1 MMRPPLLGIAF
12 AVAPA
17 PSLSP
22 RAVALFALAAG
33 VVTANA
39 YYIHPIIG
47 RVAETFGISAAEIGA
62 VPALNQVALALGV
75 FFLLPLGDFV
85 SNRKLVLICITVQLL
100 SLGTMAL
107 AESYGLFLAASTV
120 LGFFTLTPYLLPA
133 YVSKRVEGAQL
144 GRATATLTTGVV
156 AGVLLSRTGSGVIAE
171 YGGWRTVYGVATGL
185 MALALAILA
194 WRLEGKAA
202 LATTAPGAAR
212 YGTMMLAL
220 GRLALA
226 YPRVLLSGAIQGLSF
241 AIFLLLWL
249 GLGLHLT
256 GPKWNLGTDIVG
268 GLAAL
273 TALNLLTTARLG
285 RWADGLGPE
294 RARRR
299 LAVLQF
305 LGVASLALV
314 HLHWLWVMLPI
325 TLTSIAGPVIDVTG
339 RMTALRED
347 PAIRTRLM
355 TLYTTIM
362 FLLAGLGS
370 ALGTSTYA
378 AYGWNGIV
386 LASTGLSLSVVLATH
401 LGYRLQQRGVARP

>member
-1 MMRPPLLGIAF
+1 M
-12 AVAPA
+12 APA
-17 PSLSP
+17 SSLSP

-47 RVAETFGISAAEIGA
+47 RVAETFGLSAAEIGA

-75 FFLLPLGDFV
+75 FFLLPLGDFI

-100 SLGTMAL
+100 SLGIMAL
-107 AESYGLFLAASTV
+107 AESYALFLAASTI

-156 AGVLLSRTGSGVIAE
+156 AGVLLSRTGSGIIAE

-185 MALALAILA
+185 MALTLVILA
-194 WRLEGKAA
+194 WRLEGK
-202 LATTAPGAAR
+202 TSTGNIVPGETR
-212 YGTMMLAL
+212 YGTMMRAL
-220 GRLALA
+220 GRLALTH
-226 YPRVLLSGAIQGLSF
+226 PRVLLSGAIQGLSF

-256 GPKWNLGTDIVG
+256 GAEWKLGTDVVG
-268 GLAAL
+268 ALAAL
-273 TALNLLTTARLG
+273 TALNLLTTAKLG
-285 RWADGLGPE
+285 RWADGHGPE

-299 LAVLQF
+299 LAILQF
-305 LGVASLALV
+305 IGVGSLALV
-314 HLHWLWVMLPI
+314 HLHWLWVILPI

-378 AYGWNGIV
+378 AFGWNGIV
-386 LASTGLSLSVVLATH
+386 LASSGLSLLVVVATH
-401 LGYRLQQRGVARP
+401 LAYRRQPRGDARP

>member
-1 MMRPPLLGIAF
+1 
-12 AVAPA
+12 
-17 PSLSP
+17 
-22 RAVALFALAAG
+22 
-33 VVTANA
+33 
-39 YYIHPIIG
+39 
-47 RVAETFGISAAEIGA
+47 
-62 VPALNQVALALGV
+62 
-75 FFLLPLGDFV
+75 
-85 SNRKLVLICITVQLL
+85 
-100 SLGTMAL
+100 
-107 AESYGLFLAASTV
+107 
-120 LGFFTLTPYLLPA
+120 
-133 YVSKRVEGAQL
+133 
-144 GRATATLTTGVV
+144 
-156 AGVLLSRTGSGVIAE
+156 LLSRTGSGVIAE
-171 YGGWRTVYGVATGL
+171 YGGWRAVYGVATGL

-194 WRLEGKAA
+194 WRLEGKTA
-202 LATTAPGAAR
+202 LATADPGRAR

-226 YPRVLLSGAIQGLSF
+226 HPRVLLSGAIQGLSF

-256 GPKWNLGTDIVG
+256 GPEWNLGTDIVG

-305 LGVASLALV
+305 VGVGSLALV

-378 AYGWNGIV
+378 AFGWNGIV
-386 LASTGLSLSVVLATH
+386 LASVGLSLLVVLATH
-401 LGYRLQQRGVARP
+401 LGYQLQQRDEART

>member
-1 MMRPPLLGIAF
+1 M
-12 AVAPA
+12 APA
-17 PSLSP
+17 SSLSP

-33 VVTANA
+33 IVTANA

-47 RVAETFGISAAEIGA
+47 RVAETFGLSAAEIGA

-75 FFLLPLGDFV
+75 FFLLPLGDFL

-100 SLGTMAL
+100 SLGIMVL
-107 AESYGLFLAASTV
+107 AESYALFLAASTV

-156 AGVLLSRTGSGVIAE
+156 AGVLLSRTGSGIIAE

-185 MALALAILA
+185 MALTLVILA
-194 WRLEGKAA
+194 WRLEGK
-202 LATTAPGAAR
+202 TSTGNIVPGETR
-212 YGTMMLAL
+212 YGTMMRAL
-220 GRLALA
+220 GRLAFA
-226 YPRVLLSGAIQGLSF
+226 HPQVLLSGAIQGLSF

-256 GPKWNLGTDIVG
+256 GPEWKLGTDVVG
-268 GLAAL
+268 ALAAL
-273 TALNLLTTARLG
+273 TALNLLTTAKLG
-285 RWADGLGPE
+285 RWADGHGPE

-299 LAVLQF
+299 LAILQF
-305 LGVASLALV
+305 IGVGSLALV
-314 HLHWLWVMLPI
+314 HLHWLWVILPI

-378 AYGWNGIV
+378 AFGWNGIV
-386 LASTGLSLSVVLATH
+386 LASSGLSLLVVVATH
-401 LGYRLQQRGVARP
+401 LAYRLQLRGDARP

>member
-1 MMRPPLLGIAF
+1 
-12 AVAPA
+12 
-17 PSLSP
+17 
-22 RAVALFALAAG
+22 
-33 VVTANA
+33 
-39 YYIHPIIG
+39 
-47 RVAETFGISAAEIGA
+47 
-62 VPALNQVALALGV
+62 
-75 FFLLPLGDFV
+75 
-85 SNRKLVLICITVQLL
+85 NRKLVLICITVQLL
-100 SLGTMAL
+100 SLGIMAL
-107 AESYGLFLAASTV
+107 AESYALFLAASTI

-156 AGVLLSRTGSGVIAE
+156 AGVLLSRTGSGIIAE

-185 MALALAILA
+185 MALTLVILA
-194 WRLEGKAA
+194 WRLEGK
-202 LATTAPGAAR
+202 TSTGNIVPGETR
-212 YGTMMLAL
+212 YGTMMRAL
-220 GRLALA
+220 GRLALTH
-226 YPRVLLSGAIQGLSF
+226 PRVLLSGAIQGLSF

-256 GPKWNLGTDIVG
+256 GAEWKLGTDVVG
-268 GLAAL
+268 ALAAL
-273 TALNLLTTARLG
+273 TALNLLTTAKLG
-285 RWADGLGPE
+285 RWADGHGPE

-299 LAVLQF
+299 LAILQF
-305 LGVASLALV
+305 IGVGSLALV
-314 HLHWLWVMLPI
+314 HLHWLWVILPI

-378 AYGWNGIV
+378 AFGWNGIV
-386 LASTGLSLSVVLATH
+386 LASSGLSLLVVVATH
-401 LGYRLQQRGVARP
+401 LAYRLQPRGDARP

>member
-1 MMRPPLLGIAF
+1 M
-12 AVAPA
+12 APA
-17 PSLSP
+17 SSLSP

-47 RVAETFGISAAEIGA
+47 RVAETFGLSAAEIGA

-75 FFLLPLGDFV
+75 FFLLPLGDFL
-85 SNRKLVLICITVQLL
+85 SNRKLVLICITMQLL
-100 SLGTMAL
+100 SLGIMAL
-107 AESYGLFLAASTV
+107 AESYALFLAASTV

-156 AGVLLSRTGSGVIAE
+156 AGVLLSRTGSGIIAE

-185 MALALAILA
+185 MALTLVILA
-194 WRLEGKAA
+194 WRLDGK
-202 LATTAPGAAR
+202 TSTGNIVPGETR
-212 YGTMMLAL
+212 YGTMMRAL
-220 GRLALA
+220 GRLAFA
-226 YPRVLLSGAIQGLSF
+226 HPQVLLSGAIQGLSF

-249 GLGLHLT
+249 GLGLYLT
-256 GPKWNLGTDIVG
+256 GPEWKLGTDVVG
-268 GLAAL
+268 ALAAL
-273 TALNLLTTARLG
+273 TALNLLTTAKLG

-299 LAVLQF
+299 LAILQF
-305 LGVASLALV
+305 IGVGSLALV
-314 HLHWLWVMLPI
+314 HLHWLWVILPI

-378 AYGWNGIV
+378 AFGWNGIV
-386 LASTGLSLSVVLATH
+386 LASSGLSLLVVVATH
-401 LGYRLQQRGVARP
+401 LAYRLQPRGDARP

>member
-1 MMRPPLLGIAF
+1 
-12 AVAPA
+12 
-17 PSLSP
+17 
-22 RAVALFALAAG
+22 
-33 VVTANA
+33 
-39 YYIHPIIG
+39 
-47 RVAETFGISAAEIGA
+47 
-62 VPALNQVALALGV
+62 
-75 FFLLPLGDFV
+75 LPLGDFV

-171 YGGWRTVYGVATGL
+171 YGGWRAVYGVATGL

-226 YPRVLLSGAIQGLSF
+226 HPRVLLSGAIQGLSF

-273 TALNLLTTARLG
+273 TN
-285 RWADGLGPE
+285 E
-294 RARRR
+294 RDD
-299 LAVLQF
+299 
-305 LGVASLALV
+305 LV
-314 HLHWLWVMLPI
+314 
-325 TLTSIAGPVIDVTG
+325 TSIAGPVIDVTG

>member
-1 MMRPPLLGIAF
+1 M
-12 AVAPA
+12 APA
-17 PSLSP
+17 SSLSP
-22 RAVALFALAAG
+22 RAVALLALAAG

-47 RVAETFGISAAEIGA
+47 RVAEEFGIGAAEIGA

-85 SNRKLVLICITVQLL
+85 SNRKLVLLCITVQLL
-100 SLGTMAL
+100 SLATMAL
-107 AESYGLFLAASTV
+107 AQSYSLFLTASTV

-156 AGVLLSRTGSGVIAE
+156 AGVLLSRTGSGVLAE

-185 MALALAILA
+185 MALALVLLA
-194 WRLEGKAA
+194 WRLEGRDGKAE
-202 LATTAPGAAR
+202 TAPQHR
-212 YGTMMLAL
+212 YGAMMRAL
-220 GRLALA
+220 GRLALSH
-226 YPRVLLSGAIQGLSF
+226 PRVLLSGAIQGLSF

-256 GPKWNLGTDIVG
+256 GPRWELGTDLVG
-268 GLAAL
+268 GLALL
-273 TALNLLTTARLG
+273 TGLNLLTTARLG

-305 LGVASLALV
+305 IGVASLALV

-386 LASTGLSLSVVLATH
+386 LASTSLSLLVVLATH
-401 LGYRLQQRGVARP
+401 LAYRLQPRGEAWP